1 MRAVGGFAAAQRVA
15 NLSHL
20 VEDAP
25 ADWRPRIVAALSDS
39 TFHVWLSREPP
50 RQLPVDAEGAAAA
63 IEDYVRQQMPA
74 QPGRDVRAAVF
85 APVGPPDAPFGPP
98 FNQGP
103 YAGPMGGM
111 GGMRGMGS
119 MMHQMMGPNFGVW
132 RGLQVAVK
140 LNDGQWLSFATT
152 LPKGA
157 PSVSWQFIISMVLM
171 GVIVLV
177 VSIWA
182 VRRVTAPLGMLSG
195 AADRLGRDVA
205 AEPLAEAGTV
215 EMQRAARAFNRM
227 QERLR
232 RLIESR
238 TQMLAALSHDLRTP
252 LTLLRLRTEEVADG
266 EERDKMLATIAEMDE
281 MIGST
286 LAFARDEVRAE
297 PRRRVDIAALLESV
311 VDDMADAGL
320 PVSMTPAQ
328 PAIHECQPGALKR
341 ALTNLLDNAVKYGK
355 RAQAALTS
363 TAEAIE
369 ITIDD
374 EGPGIPEAELAES
387 VPAVL
392 PGRGIAQP
400 RHRRHR
406 LRPRD
411 RAGDRAGAWRRT
423 HARQSPGRRLARDDQ
438 AAGLARP
445 VSAFAV
451 GDMLDQ
457 FDDVAA
463 QLAVLDAHEGLDQR
477 KPVDGGEKL
486 GDIGR
491 RDGLAHAAA
500 MPARRRRALEEKRNR
515 HLQDVAHLLQAAGA
529 DAVGA
534 LFVFLHL
541 LEGQPERVAQPFL
554 AHAQHHAA
562 HAHAR
567 ADIFVRWIGNFPWH
581 RLFAGGRLSH
591 KIEPCFNSI
600 SWRRCRG
607 PPAPKRRRHPTG
619 RDADKAAGDDVAQ
632 EMVIGADE
640 ADGDRR
646 HRQRV

>member
-1 MRAVGGFAAAQRVA
+1 MTRIFPKSLFGQTLLILLVGLVVSHAIGAWIYAGAREKAVRAVSGFAAAQRVA

-25 ADWRPRIVAALSDS
+25 PDWRPRIVAALSDA
-39 TFHVWLSREPP
+39 TFHVWLSHEPP

-63 IEDYVRQQMPA
+63 IEDYVRQQLPA

-111 GGMRGMGS
+111 RGMGS

-140 LNDGQWLSFATT
+140 LSDGQWLSFATT

-297 PRRRVDIAALLESV
+297 PRRRVDIAALIESV

-320 PVSMTPAQ
+320 PVSMTAAQ

-355 RAQAALTS
+355 RAQAALNRTP
-363 TAEAIE
+363 EAIE

-374 EGPGIPEAELAES
+374 EGPGIPEAELAKVFQPFYRVEES
-387 VPAVL
+387 
-392 PGRGIAQP
+392 RS
-400 RHRRHR
+400 
-406 LRPRD
+406 RD
-411 RAGDRAGAWRRT
+411 TGGT
-423 HARQSPGRRLARDDQ
+423 GL
-438 AAGLARP
+438 GLAITQAI
-445 VSAFAV
+445 V
-451 GDMLDQ
+451 Q
-457 FDDVAA
+457 
-463 QLAVLDAHEGLDQR
+463 AH
-477 KPVDGGEKL
+477 GGELTLANRPGGGLRATIKL
-486 GDIGR
+486 
-491 RDGLAHAAA
+491 
-500 MPARRRRALEEKRNR
+500 P
-515 HLQDVAHLLQAAGA
+515 V
-529 DAVGA
+529 
-534 LFVFLHL
+534 
-541 LEGQPERVAQPFL
+541 
-554 AHAQHHAA
+554 
-562 HAHAR
+562 
-567 ADIFVRWIGNFPWH
+567 
-581 RLFAGGRLSH
+581 
-591 KIEPCFNSI
+591 
-600 SWRRCRG
+600 
-607 PPAPKRRRHPTG
+607 
-619 RDADKAAGDDVAQ
+619 
-632 EMVIGADE
+632 
-640 ADGDRR
+640 
-646 HRQRV
+646 